1 MVVVDQDWIVQKK
14 GMMNMETKNK
24 FPKQTKN
31 PQIVNDIPHFLNKSH
46 KIIAKSILKFLIILN
61 VQSF

>member
-1 MVVVDQDWIVQKK
+1 
-14 GMMNMETKNK
+14 METKNK

-61 VQSF
+61 V